1 MIVIVL
7 VVASLIAS
15 SGVGA
20 AESMDGISCTYSIS
34 PTSQS
39 FGDIGGSG
47 NVSVTSTDD
56 CNWTATS
63 NDDWIT
69 VTSGDIGSG
78 SGTVGY
84 SVAANP
90 DGSSR
95 TGTITIAGETFTVT
109 QDGISCTYSISPTSQ
124 SFGDIGGSGNVSVT
138 SPSDCNWTA
147 TCNDDWI
154 TVTSGDIGS
163 GSGTVVYSVTAN
175 PDASSRTGTIT
186 ITGETFTVTQ
196 DGIDVEAS
204 ESSNET
210 PPSIDYQW
218 ALSVNGDSINPGDDG
233 VITDMITQVMPIA
246 GSGMNE
252 SEKYFKKYVVV
263 SDLNGIDD
271 IAVVYE
277 QLRDPNGVTM
287 GPEVLATDITA
298 DNATWTEA
306 INQAYANNLITEVAK
321 DDMLDRLRSVN
332 SGLKIYVVDNYLTNH
347 DAPGDYQVYFKVV
360 DKKSGFEENSNMT
373 NSIGLLIVEYM
384 SLKAFETDFSAINYG
399 PVLVNSRKVIAGD
412 EDWNTPNRPTIKNQ
426 GNVDINLVV
435 IASSMWGQDP
445 DKVSQE
451 LPADYLGVE
460 FMGEHVNSI
469 YAVLPSLPGSGLAS
483 PVTLQGVLTP
493 CTATQISFDMWIDP
507 AYGVPTNSYACTIGI
522 TIA

>member
-1 MIVIVL
+1 MSRYESKIIIIGSINNCFDNASQASRYSDECDGCGGSKHLYRIEGGGGGMTSQMGRSMIVIVL

-15 SGVGA
+15 SGAGA
-20 AESMDGISCTYSIS
+20 AESMISL
-34 PTSQS
+34 TSQS

-47 NVSVTSTDD
+47 NVSVTSPDD

-63 NDDWIT
+63 DDDWIT
-69 VTSGDIGSG
+69 VTSGDSGNG
-78 SGTVGY
+78 SGTVVY

-90 DGSSR
+90 DASSR

-109 QDGISCTYSISPTSQ
+109 QDGI
-124 SFGDIGGSGNVSVT
+124 
-138 SPSDCNWTA
+138 
-147 TCNDDWI
+147 
-154 TVTSGDIGS
+154 
-163 GSGTVVYSVTAN
+163 
-175 PDASSRTGTIT
+175 
-186 ITGETFTVTQ
+186 
-196 DGIDVEAS
+196 DVEAS
-204 ESSNET
+204 VSSSGT

-252 SEKYFKKYVVV
+252 SEKHFKKYVVV

-271 IAVVYE
+271 IAEVYE
-277 QLRDPNGVTM
+277 QLRDPNGVAM

-321 DDMLDRLRSVN
+321 DDMLDRLKSVN
-332 SGLKIYVVDNYLTNH
+332 AGLKIYVVDNYLTNH

-360 DKKSGFEENSNMT
+360 DKGSGFEENSNMT

-384 SLKAFETDFSAINYG
+384 SLKAFEIDFTTINYG

-412 EDWNTPNRPTIKNQ
+412 EDWNTPDRPTIKNQ

-435 IASSMWGQDP
+435 GASSMWGQDP

-493 CTATQISFDMWIDP
+493 CTTTQISFDMWIDP
-507 AYGVPTNSYACTIGI
+507 AYGVPANAYAGTIDI